1 MHHFRRT
8 LTAWL
13 ALAGL
18 LGAMLAPAAASADPL
33 RDWTPGPDGVG
44 DNTYTGFI
52 DMPSAGATV
61 PLGLFNVSG
70 WFVDTQAQGW
80 SGADDIQIWQG
91 TMDGGGK
98 LLTKA
103 AIGGNRPD
111 VAAALGSP
119 FWAASGFGAVIP
131 PDLLSAG
138 AQTLSVYAHT
148 PGKGWWYKQVQL
160 NVSASAP
167 NSANIARASQP
178 AGAPAPI
185 GAGQPVIS
193 GATLPIILIEHPT
206 SSENIKTRTTDY
218 QIIGYALDRA
228 AMNGQGSQNTGINQ
242 VDVYM
247 DAEPENGGSFLGNA
261 DLGFSDDAAASA
273 YGPQFQAAGWRL
285 TFKPTLFH
293 NGQHTL
299 FAYAHSAVTGK
310 TNLATQSLNIQEN

>member
-1 MHHFRRT
+1 MT
-8 LTAWL
+8 
-13 ALAGL
+13 
-18 LGAMLAPAAASADPL
+18 
-33 RDWTPGPDGVG
+33 
-44 DNTYTGFI
+44 
-52 DMPSAGATV
+52 
-61 PLGLFNVSG
+61 
-70 WFVDTQAQGW
+70 AQGW
-80 SGADDIQIWQG
+80 AGADDVQIFQG
-91 TMDGGGK
+91 TMDGGGRM
-98 LLTKA
+98 LAKA
-103 AIGGNRPD
+103 NFAKSRPD
-111 VAAALGSP
+111 VAAATGNP
-119 FWAASGFGAVIP
+119 FWAASGFNATVPGGS
-131 PDLLSAG
+131 LSPG
-138 AQTLSVYAHT
+138 PTTLSVYAHT